1 MSGSGVGQRV
11 RAGREWK
18 EERAGSSLAVKV
30 CAPEDGAADICA
42 RACETL
48 CEELAE
54 AKKFADEVGDEM
66 SETATDKQNE
76 LDQLSI
82 NALRFLAVDGVQ
94 KANSGHPGAP
104 LGCAPIAYLLYQKL
118 MKHDPSDHK
127 WTDRDRFVLSNGH
140 ASMLLYGS
148 LHLSGYDLPMSQLEQ
163 FRQWGSHTPGH
174 PEYGETPGV
183 EVTTGPL
190 GQGFAM
196 AVGLAVAEKHLAAVY
211 NRDMYQLVDHHTYV
225 LCGDGDLMEGIS
237 HEAASLA
244 GTLGLGKLIVLYDDN
259 LISLD
264 GPTDLSY
271 TEDVTKRFEAYH
283 WQVLSV
289 ADGNDLRAIEDA
301 IEAGRA
307 ETTKPTLIR
316 VRTVIGYGSPKAGTK
331 AVHGE
336 ALGADAVKATKKNL
350 GWPEDKFFYVPEEAG
365 KNWLKAKERGK
376 KAHAEW
382 QAHFE
387 EYKRA
392 YPEPAAEFERVV
404 KHELQPGWEQKI
416 PKFPT
421 DKPVATRNAGQ
432 VVMNAIEKVVPEL
445 FGGAADLTSS
455 TKTIFKDSPSFHVDP
470 VGRNVFFGVREFG
483 MMAMV
488 NGMAAHGGLIPFGS
502 TFFVFSD
509 YCRPALRMGCLMSVH
524 SLYVFTHD
532 SVGLGE
538 DGPTHQPIEQLMSL
552 RAIPQMTDFRPADA
566 NETAACWKLALERK
580 SACFMALSRQDL
592 PVLDADAAWAGAP
605 KGAYALNDV
614 AKPDV
619 VLIGTGS
626 EVSTCVQAAEELKGA
641 GINAR
646 VVSMPSFKIFD
657 EQSDDYKTALL
668 PEATPKVAC
677 EAGATMGWWK
687 YVGHNGAIVGIDR
700 FGASAPGPIALDKLG
715 INVANVV
722 AHAKR
727 LVGK

>member
-1 MSGSGVGQRV
+1 
-11 RAGREWK
+11 
-18 EERAGSSLAVKV
+18 
-30 CAPEDGAADICA
+30 
-42 RACETL
+42 
-48 CEELAE
+48 
-54 AKKFADEVGDEM
+54 M
-66 SETATDKQNE
+66 SEAAVDKQQE

-104 LGCAPIAYLLYQKL
+104 LGCAPIAYLLYHKL
-118 MKHDPSDHK
+118 MKHDPTDPK

-140 ASMLLYGS
+140 ASMLLYGA

-190 GQGFAM
+190 GQGFGM
-196 AVGLAVAEKHLAAVY
+196 AVGIAIAEKHLAAIY
-211 NRDMYQLVDHHTYV
+211 NRDMYQVVDHHTYV

-289 ADGNDLRAIEDA
+289 PDGNDLRAIEDA
-301 IEAGRA
+301 IEQGKA

-336 ALGADAVKATKKNL
+336 ALGADNVAATKKNL
-350 GWPEDKFFYVPEEAG
+350 GWPADKFFYVPEEAK
-365 KNWLKAKERGK
+365 KNWLEAKTRGK

-392 YPEPAAEFERVV
+392 YPEPAAEFERVI
-404 KHELQPGWEQKI
+404 KRELAKGWEQNI

-432 VVMNAIEKVVPEL
+432 KVMDAIAKAVPEL

-470 VGRNVFFGVREFG
+470 AGRNVFFGVREFG

-488 NGMAAHGGLIPFGS
+488 NGIAAHGGLIPFGS

-538 DGPTHQPIEQLMSL
+538 DGPTHQPVEHLMAL
-552 RAIPQMTDFRPADA
+552 RVIPQMTDFRPADA
-566 NETAACWKLALERK
+566 NETAVCWKLALERK
-580 SACFMALSRQDL
+580 SASFMALSRQDL
-592 PVLDADAAWAGAP
+592 PVFDADPAWAGVP
-605 KGAYALNDV
+605 KGAYAIRDT

-619 VLIGTGS
+619 ILIGTGS
-626 EVSTCVQAAEELKGA
+626 EVTTCLKAADELKTA

-687 YVGHNGAIVGIDR
+687 YVGHNGAIVGLDR
-700 FGASAPGPIALDKLG
+700 FGASAPGPVVMDKLG

-722 AHAKR
+722 DHAKR
-727 LVGK
+727 LVKK